1 MASRRLGIQQ
11 LAQRVIHNGDQ
22 DAAIVLGDYQSE
34 AGLKSIETGRVRP
47 ARFEIIRHGP
57 SGAGGYADAPKIM
70 TPAELGEFERIRT
83 IRGRSRFSV
92 PAREH
97 LYNLNYYSA
106 RPSGERWRTVF
117 SMWIT
122 PPRATYQALIRAGIL
137 PRSIRFSELRWHDIT
152 GSTHGGDEEVLAEQ
166 IYLRRVPRNRIK
178 SMEVFL
184 LTVRRM
190 EPSGGPTDEI
200 YPGRP
205 GGRRS

>member
-1 MASRRLGIQQ
+1 M
-11 LAQRVIHNGDQ
+11 AQRVIHNGDQ
-22 DAAIVLGDYQSE
+22 EAAIVLGDYQSE

-47 ARFEIIRHGP
+47 ARFEIIARGP
-57 SGAGGYADAPKIM
+57 SGAGGYTDAPKIM
-70 TPAELGEFERIRT
+70 TKKELGEFEHVRT
-83 IRGRSRFSV
+83 IRFSV

-106 RPSGERWRTVF
+106 RPSGERWCTVY

-122 PPRATYQALIRAGIL
+122 PPRETYQALIRTGIL

-152 GSTHGGDEEVLAEQ
+152 GSTYGGDEEVLAEQ
-166 IYLRRVPRNRIK
+166 IYLRRVPRNRIE

-205 GGRRS
+205 GGRRA